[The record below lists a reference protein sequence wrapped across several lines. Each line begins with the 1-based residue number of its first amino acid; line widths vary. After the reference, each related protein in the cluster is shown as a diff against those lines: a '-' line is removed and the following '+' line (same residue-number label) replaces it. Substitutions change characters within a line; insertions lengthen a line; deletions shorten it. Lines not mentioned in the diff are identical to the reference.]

1 MAGSEKKELSPK
13 QHKVL
18 LGLLNCAGITE
29 AAQWAK
35 VGESTVY
42 RFLRDPV
49 FRGHYCQMRREQVQQ
64 SITRLQ
70 QAAVEAVTTLVTITT
85 DPKASSSSRVSACRT
100 ILELTFRAT
109 EAESLEDR
117 LNELET
123 GLQQLCEEQKHP
135 SLDD

>member
-29 AAQWAK
+29 AAKWAK
-35 VGESTVY
+35 VGERTVY

-49 FRGHYCQMRREQVQQ
+49 FQRHYRQTRREQVQQ

-70 QAAVEAVTTLVTITT
+70 RASVEAVTTLVTITT
-85 DPKASSSSRVSACRT
+85 DPKALASTRVSAART
-100 ILELTFRAT
+100 ILEMTFKAT
-109 EAESLEDR
+109 EMESLEER
-117 LNELET
+117 LSQLEKEFVK
-123 GLQQLCEEQKHP
+123 LCEEREPLSQHE
-135 SLDD
+135 

>member
-1 MAGSEKKELSPK
+1 MADNPKKELTVK

-70 QAAVEAVTTLVTITT
+70 QAAGGAVTTLVTITT
-85 DPKASSSSRVSACRT
+85 DPTALASTRVSAART
-100 ILELTFRAT
+100 ILEMTFKAT
-109 EAESLEDR
+109 EMESLEER
-117 LNELET
+117 LSQLEKEFVR
-123 GLQQLCEEQKHP
+123 LCEEREPFSQHE
-135 SLDD
+135 